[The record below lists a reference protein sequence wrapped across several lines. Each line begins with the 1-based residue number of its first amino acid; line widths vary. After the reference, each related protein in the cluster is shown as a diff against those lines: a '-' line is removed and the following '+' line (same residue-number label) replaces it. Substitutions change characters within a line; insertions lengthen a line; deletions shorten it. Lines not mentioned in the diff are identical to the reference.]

1 MNLTTLAKLAG
12 VSVATV
18 SKAFSGS
25 REISEETREKIF
37 SIAREHNCFDK
48 YNKNKF
54 DKKVIAVIAPELGS
68 DYYNTILSILNR
80 EITEQ
85 NGIMTVSIGNFSAEK
100 ENELFAY
107 YSSYC
112 KADGIIIVAPKSII
126 KNDERIPAVTIGHLK
141 SSENVD
147 LIRLDMR
154 EAIHDAVAYLKS
166 KGHTKIGFVGEAL
179 TLSKLNAFRAAMCEE
194 LLPVRNEWMK
204 TVNERFEKAG
214 ILATDQLLAEKE
226 MPTAILAAYDYIAI
240 GIIKRLKQKGYRVP
254 EDISVIGMD
263 DISIAPF
270 LETSLSSI
278 RTHTEDACRTA
289 VELIM
294 KKTKNQY
301 FCSKNE
307 ITYFAEFIPRSS
319 SGNAPQSK

>member
-1 MNLTTLAKLAG
+1 MNLTTLARLAG

-37 SIAREHNCFDK
+37 SVAREHNCFDK

-80 EITEQ
+80 EIKEQ
-85 NGIMTVSIGNFSAEK
+85 GGIMTVSIGNFSAET

-112 KADGIIIVAPKSII
+112 KADGIIIVAPKSILR
-126 KNDERIPAVTIGHLK
+126 NDERFPAVTIGHSQ

-154 EAIHDAVAYLKS
+154 GAIQDAISYLKN
-166 KGHTKIGFVGEAL
+166 KGHTKIGFVGEPL
-179 TLSKLNAFRAAMCEE
+179 TLSKLNAFRSAMCEE
-194 LLPVRNEWMK
+194 LLPVRNEWIK
-204 TVNERFEKAG
+204 TVDERFEKAG
-214 ILATDQLLAEKE
+214 ILATDQLLAESD

-294 KKTKNQY
+294 KKTENQY
-301 FCSKNE
+301 FCSKNK
-307 ITYFAEFIPRSS
+307 ITIFSEFIPRSS
-319 SGNAPQSK
+319 SSDAPQSK